1 MKKYL
6 LSLTLLL
13 LSLSINAQAPQG
25 FNYQATVRNA
35 SGDLILNQNITFR
48 LSILQGSVTGD
59 SRYTEEHSVQ
69 TDDLGQIA
77 IVIGEGTATQ
87 SVFSEIDWSTGN
99 YFLSIEL
106 DTGNG
111 FISQGTT
118 QFLSVPYALYAKNS
132 GNNQYPTNCDKN
144 EIVVYLEQYQPD
156 ESGVGYDLSQSYLVP
171 TCVLMDEWDYLKIR
185 ANGQIPLASQEAC
198 PIYTTENG
206 IYKAK
211 EWARVGDCCYFG
223 SYDNV
228 PGTFTTERIVYIVD
242 AYYLNQHFNSEDGCG
257 NPFLPPTA
265 SAMGGK
271 NDAIQSVG
279 EGPNIDPYTARPFPN
294 LYYNCSGIIDR
305 MFINNICTTYMDWEN
320 PLLDLNSI
328 LDFIDNS
335 FQINNIDEE
344 AIYVWD
350 RSRWDTSGMTDKNQ
364 ILQWGGFVKSNAAG
378 DWVDINESFLP
389 DDVREYA
396 TNASNW
402 DVTGVTDMSNMFEG
416 LNIAQDI
423 SQWNVSNVTNMAG
436 MFYNSTFY
444 RRINDEITT
453 ISPEISNWDVSNVT
467 DMTGMFFNAS
477 AFNQDLSGWDV
488 SNVTNMAGMFVNAS
502 AFNQDL
508 SGWNVSNVTDMSN
521 MFFNAGSYN
530 QDLSLWNVEGVLN
543 CGSFS
548 TNTPQWILP
557 QPNFT
562 NCNPN

>member
-59 SRYTEEHSVQ
+59 SRFTEEHSVQ

-77 IVIGEGTATQ
+77 IVIGEGTTTQ
-87 SVFSEIDWSTGN
+87 GVFSEIDWSTGN

-118 QFLSVPYALYAKNS
+118 QFLSVPYALYAKSS

-156 ESGVGYDLSQSYLVP
+156 ESGVGYDLSQSYIVP
-171 TCVLMDEWDYLKIR
+171 TCVLMEEWEYLKVR
-185 ANGQIPLASQEAC
+185 ANGQIPNCSLEG
-198 PIYTTENG
+198 PIIIENG

-211 EWARVGDCCYFG
+211 EWARVGDCCRFG
-223 SYDNV
+223 QYDSSSAS
-228 PGTFTTERIVYIVD
+228 RIVYVVD
-242 AYYLNQHFNSEDGCG
+242 AYYLNQHFMSCPEPEPGDGDSGSGSRYVSEDG
-257 NPFLPPTA
+257 
-265 SAMGGK
+265 
-271 NDAIQSVG
+271 AIHSVG

-294 LYYNCSGIIDR
+294 LYWNCSGIPDR

-320 PLLDLNSI
+320 PLLDLNSM
-328 LDFIDNS
+328 LADMDNL
-335 FQINNIDEE
+335 FQILSVDEE

-350 RSRWDTSGMTDKNQ
+350 RSKWDTSGMTDKNQ
-364 ILQWGGFVKSNAAG
+364 ILQWGGFVRSNAAG
-378 DWVDINESFLP
+378 DWVDINESYLP
-389 DDVREYA
+389 NVREYA

-508 SGWNVSNVTDMSN
+508 SGWDVSNVTDMSN
-521 MFFNAGSYN
+521 MFFNAGLYN

>member
-59 SRYTEEHSVQ
+59 SRFTEEHSVQ

-77 IVIGEGTATQ
+77 IVIGEGTTTQ
-87 SVFSEIDWSTGN
+87 GVFSEIDWSTGN

-156 ESGVGYDLSQSYLVP
+156 ESGVGYDLSQSYIVP
-171 TCVLMDEWDYLKIR
+171 TCVLMEEWEYLKVR
-185 ANGQIPLASQEAC
+185 ANGQIPNASLEG
-198 PIYTTENG
+198 PIIIENG

-211 EWARVGDCCYFG
+211 EWARVGDCCIFG
-223 SYDNV
+223 QYDSSSA
-228 PGTFTTERIVYIVD
+228 PRIVYVVD
-242 AYYLNQHFNSEDGCG
+242 AYYLNQHFMSCPEPEPGDGDSGSGSRYVSEDG
-257 NPFLPPTA
+257 
-265 SAMGGK
+265 
-271 NDAIQSVG
+271 AIHSVG

-294 LYYNCSGIIDR
+294 LYWNCSGIPDR

-320 PLLDLNSI
+320 PLLDLNSM
-328 LDFIDNS
+328 LADMDNL
-335 FQINNIDEE
+335 FQILSVDEE

-350 RSRWDTSGMTDKNQ
+350 RSKWDTSGMTDKNQ

-389 DDVREYA
+389 NVREYA

-508 SGWNVSNVTDMSN
+508 SGWDVSNVTDMSN

>member
-59 SRYTEEHSVQ
+59 SRFTEEHSVQ

-77 IVIGEGTATQ
+77 IVIGEGTTTQ
-87 SVFSEIDWSTGN
+87 GVFSEIDWSTGN

-118 QFLSVPYALYAKNS
+118 QFLSVPYALYAKSS

-156 ESGVGYDLSQSYLVP
+156 ESGVGYDLSQSYIVP
-171 TCVLMDEWDYLKIR
+171 TCVLMEEWEYLKVR
-185 ANGQIPLASQEAC
+185 ANGQVPSANQEAC
-198 PIYTTENG
+198 PIYIENG

-211 EWARVGDCCYFG
+211 EWARVGDCCTFG
-223 SYDNV
+223 QYD
-228 PGTFTTERIVYIVD
+228 PSPFAPSGASRIVYVVD
-242 AYYLNQHFNSEDGCG
+242 AYYLNQHFMSCPEPEPGDGDSGSGSRYVSEDG
-257 NPFLPPTA
+257 
-265 SAMGGK
+265 
-271 NDAIQSVG
+271 AIHSVG

-294 LYYNCSGIIDR
+294 LDSNCSRVPDR

-320 PLLDLNSI
+320 PLLDLDSI
-328 LDFIDNS
+328 LADMDNF
-335 FQINNIDEE
+335 FQINNVDEE

-350 RSRWDTSGMTDKNQ
+350 RSKWDTRGMTDKNQ
-364 ILQWGGFVKSNAAG
+364 ILQWGGFVKYNAAG

-389 DDVREYA
+389 NVREYA

-508 SGWNVSNVTDMSN
+508 SGWDVSNVTDMSN

>member
-59 SRYTEEHSVQ
+59 SRFTEEHSVQ
-69 TDDLGQIA
+69 TDNLGQIA
-77 IVIGEGTATQ
+77 IVIGEGTTTQ
-87 SVFSEIDWSTGN
+87 GVFSEIDWSAGN

-156 ESGVGYDLSQSYLVP
+156 ESGVGYDLSQSYIVP
-171 TCVLMDEWDYLKIR
+171 TCVLMEEWEYLKVR
-185 ANGQIPLASQEAC
+185 ANGQIPNASLEG
-198 PIYTTENG
+198 PIIIENG

-211 EWARVGDCCYFG
+211 EWARVGDCCIFG
-223 SYDNV
+223 NYNAS
-228 PGTFTTERIVYIVD
+228 PFGPSAPRIVYVVD
-242 AYYLNQHFNSEDGCG
+242 AYYLNQHFMSCPEPEPGDGDSGSGSRYVSEDG
-257 NPFLPPTA
+257 
-265 SAMGGK
+265 
-271 NDAIQSVG
+271 AIHSVG

-294 LYYNCSGIIDR
+294 LSSNCSRDPDR

-320 PLLDLNSI
+320 PLLDLNSM
-328 LDFIDNS
+328 LADMDNL
-335 FQINNIDEE
+335 FQIINVDEE

-350 RSRWDTSGMTDKNQ
+350 RSKWDTSGMTDKNQ
-364 ILQWGGFVKSNAAG
+364 ILQWGGFVRSNAAG
-378 DWVDINESFLP
+378 DWVDINESYLP
-389 DDVREYA
+389 NVREYA

-508 SGWNVSNVTDMSN
+508 SGWDVSNVTDMSN
-521 MFFNAGSYN
+521 MFFNAGLYN